1 MENRTVVPRQ
11 IRYLLAVAEH
21 KNFTRA
27 ADALGVSQPGLSQ
40 QIKQLEDY
48 LGTTL
53 FDRTGRSIRLTDA
66 GETYVAHA
74 RKALFELEAGWRALQ
89 EVEDLSRGVLRVAC
103 TPSFTESLMPKWVHS
118 FHEHYP
124 NVHVYMSEMS
134 LDAIEGALCA
144 DESDI
149 GVGFTDVRTEG
160 IQVTPLFEERAT
172 LVVSSTH
179 PLRCAGVAITSAQLA
194 SLPLVMLVEGFAA
207 RTYAD
212 AYFRAHKIAPNIAI
226 EANSISAVLRIVQ
239 LGGMATVLPQVSGD
253 VPTGLSHLDLPEP
266 ITSRTVAIL
275 ERQRVHRTAAAKAFA
290 NIVMSSTR
298 QLGLAS
304 SFIDD
309 DLRRPDGTVVR
320 TPRE

>member
-1 MENRTVVPRQ
+1 MVPRQ

-103 TPSFTESLMPKWVHS
+103 TPSFSESLMPRWVHS
-118 FHEHYP
+118 FHERYP

-134 LDAIEGALCA
+134 LDAIEAALCA

-149 GVGFTDVRTEG
+149 GVGFTDVRTDD
-160 IQVTPLFEERAT
+160 ILVTPLFEERAT
-172 LVVSSTH
+172 LIVSSTH
-179 PLRCAGVAITSAQLA
+179 PWRAAGVAITPEQLA
-194 SLPLVMLVEGFAA
+194 TVPLVMLVEGFAA
-207 RTYAD
+207 RTHAD
-212 AYFRAHKIAPNIAI
+212 TYFRAHKITPNIAI
-226 EANSISAVLRIVQ
+226 EANSISAVLKVVQ

-253 VPTGLSHLDLPEP
+253 VPIGLSHLDLPEP
-266 ITSRTVAIL
+266 ITRRTVAIL

-290 NIVMSSTR
+290 KLVMSSTL
-298 QLGLAS
+298 QLGHGALSA
-304 SFIDD
+304 DD
-309 DLRRPDGTVVR
+309 MRRADTGGLRTR
-320 TPRE
+320 RE